1 MNPELLRSLY
11 DQYVGAKLISS
22 QTTFEQFSSASSE
35 QLDELYQQGVGAKIV
50 SSKTPMADFKGAWGY
65 DDATKKK
72 DEQVSIGV
80 QEDMVSVTPSKE
92 EQDFL
97 SEQLS
102 EEKRVDPANPFQ
114 QTLLSDSPTDAFEQ
128 SFETITPELI
138 GREEE
143 FTVPKLNYQFN
154 DYGFTFEETGIG
166 DAMRVQAKN
175 GKEIR
180 IDLDPFTGRG
190 ERAEAEKLRN
200 FMKENKVESERLA
213 RQSYLV
219 DEKIRKVNTEEELK
233 NTVSVFNEQTEELK
247 NDMQFFLQAKSES
260 DKIYNENFK
269 GFTSKDIAA
278 DPILKKAYD
287 EWYNGRQA
295 MQLAYDELKTRE
307 NNIRAKG
314 YELDRIAAEYT
325 QMKSKQG
332 SWVGGLLDALMSGF
346 GAEAA
351 SVTGIATDLAVE
363 LGIGENVEKK
373 QERIIDEAIE
383 YLDAEGT
390 GIDTAKL
397 REDMSEMTME
407 ELEKYL
413 NTIDTKEVKPRT
425 ETRMTSLGEE
435 RPEEKIT
442 LYEYADAKVKD
453 LTKKAIKNFD
463 SNYEAAKAGRKVN
476 VYSSAATEEL
486 APKGMMDL
494 VRTSIVDKLGAKDTT
509 EQWADLQKQ
518 GFWGGAILGVTES
531 LPAMMGGAGK
541 IGATQRLVQ
550 MTAQATDAIDKEM
563 AANPEFDDVTEKEKY
578 YVKAPIGVAVGVLE
592 NIGFRNVIN
601 QKGLVNSVVGKAL
614 GKSTSK
620 TTAKE
625 FSDFIRE
632 DVNSMIGRGLL
643 TLTAAGMAEFE
654 TGAAQ
659 ELATLTVKEIY
670 NQSKDKEMFQTP
682 DTWIDWAKDI
692 AYAGAQEAVGG
703 FILGVPSAISNAAAT
718 GKLESISNEEFEVFE
733 MMANDPEYK
742 TMLVTRQKQKI
753 LDGQMTHQEAKAED
767 EMVDELQGLLQEIPD
782 NLTTETKKEALQLI
796 LERNTLRKK
805 IANKEPLL
813 VKKQTE
819 RINEINDQ
827 ITKLEEKSIQQKQE
841 AEQKRKEVRE
851 GIRVFEETE
860 VTEEVAPVEETQE
873 QKDIAEMFEEEI
885 AEVEAVAE
893 NLAINSQGEI
903 AERSEEDN
911 VRIDKVIDMAKRAAT
926 SVAKVLPQTKVVL
939 HDSKAEFERFTG
951 STGRG
956 LFDPQTN
963 TIHINLTDATATTV
977 PHEVFHAIILNKIGT
992 DTELQGVVMN
1002 MVQSVGKV
1010 LKDTDLANYLDSFAA
1025 AYESE
1030 GEAIMNE
1037 EKMSELFGKLASG
1050 YPQLSKPQKN
1060 VIMDFIRKVAS
1071 KFGIEL
1077 GETFGQTD
1085 ESVIDFLNT
1094 VSRKVAVGEEITDAD
1109 LEIFI
1114 TEQGEGGLIGT
1125 LRVPPRESKVIV
1137 TEAPSVKNDPRG
1149 FVRDL
1154 VEDTDIREFEG
1165 QRFLTNMYDYTTA
1178 GETDMGNGFMID
1190 FVGGINYAPYMMSRR
1205 GLGIGDFSNLAAFQG
1220 KDKAESFIR
1229 NVELGGVN
1237 LFAPHSGSLA
1247 GSWQFQQHIFA
1258 ELSNLVLDNN
1268 LITNEKL
1275 IDYWFK
1281 RMNNSEDGIK
1291 DLNTFYENYEK
1302 KFGEKLN
1309 SLDKFKDNPKELVY
1323 LLGIE
1328 ESMSV
1333 EMRKRLNQSLATL
1346 DPLKKAIGITKLE
1359 QFYGKIIDPTNVGV
1373 TGAEIMGFV
1382 KFDPNGLQIRKTTPN
1397 DIDHHPSFSW
1407 TVDAK
1412 IEGFYQPTLFYKSY
1426 DLTDA
1431 YTKYNKDGTVVSRK
1445 VDLKTKKKFI
1455 DANVS
1460 SSAGAIPKVTEPL
1473 AVPKPSVIRKAR
1485 EQKPIQQIIQESRDA
1500 GFREDV
1506 IRDLLV
1512 RRLGMK
1518 ATVVDK
1524 ALAKFTDL
1532 FREFGEM
1539 PKSFGDM
1546 KGGLVA
1552 SKKLFKKL
1560 QAFHRREVR
1569 NNKRRVERN
1578 RISQQEI
1585 MDKTIEYMES
1595 LPEFKAEGDTYVRNG
1610 KTVTR
1615 QGYSTQQARMISDLQ
1630 KMVNVR
1636 PTENVRQKIRDARKL
1651 IAEKKRQKNQL
1662 QKVKSQLRILM
1673 RKTLP
1678 QSLYTKTEALD
1689 LIQKIA
1695 DVDARN
1701 IDLLIEEVIEFVVA
1715 KNNQI
1720 IKGKIE
1726 NLLAKKTTKVESGR
1740 LKGTR
1745 VSVRVKEA
1753 MDFIKDS
1760 ILPDD
1765 ATAQQI
1771 DSKNAALLTEYNNLD
1786 KNPAKSEEDTMRMAA
1801 IKIAIEYNNSL
1812 QMEDSDSSKTESLD
1826 FVFNSLKEIDELGR
1840 TEFQLELALEQE
1852 QADSDFATAYEEIM
1866 GQPIDMTDPN
1876 VQEALNQTNIVEE
1889 NKASVKKTQN
1899 KLRTILRNISQNLR
1913 TTVFTSIE
1921 ALDGLIDLISKSSG
1935 EMFGGNLQK
1944 ITSELI
1950 DASSRNFKQRQ
1961 MYVESLIASKLQDIY
1976 GKNWQKETRK
1986 NGVENTMTF
1995 GGMTM
2000 GISQNQMYYW
2010 YNQFKDPANH
2020 GAFKSMFGNK
2030 YKEVMADL
2038 EAALDP
2044 KLKEYADWQ
2053 VNELFPQLYGH
2064 YNNVYRKIYKTNMPQ
2079 NENYAGRIYRKGVE
2093 PEALDLLGEKSVF
2106 NTAVGAASI
2115 KSRVNNNKKIE
2126 KFDGNIAL
2134 FSYIRDMEY
2143 FAAYA
2148 EAIRRMNRMFNNEY
2162 ISSAIKR
2169 IHGKLTYELI
2179 QKSITKVAN
2188 QGNRDPMMSKIINGL
2203 NDAFI
2208 ISRLAL
2214 SPLITIKQL
2223 TSIFTYGNDIGI
2235 QNWLKY
2241 SAINLVQMRKTYKE
2255 MAENSVYMQDRGRQ
2269 PITRAIE
2276 AYASASTSERTGIIP
2291 ESTKNKLIDVL
2302 MYNVKA
2308 GDAAAIYLGGMPNYL
2323 YYKDQYRKKNPN
2335 ATEQEVIDY
2344 AIKKFEKDTKRTQ
2357 QSSDLQDKDFLQTAH
2372 PILRAMN
2379 MFMTT
2384 PRQYLRKEIQAVR
2397 NLYRKIKAWDRK
2409 AGKGTLGENIRT
2421 LMMYHFF
2428 MPMLFQYVSM
2438 GLPGLLRGWRDDDE
2452 LDLLRAGFLGN
2463 LNAVFVLGEFAQW
2476 ISDAYAGKP
2485 YAGEGGKMLGIS
2497 SQGQRMVKLY
2507 KRADRIKDPEKRE
2520 AAFKK
2525 FYLESMML
2533 TGIPAPTIKKFIDNY
2548 SKIGTGEDIGT
2559 EIMRF
2564 LNYSEYQ
2571 IKGPKDEQNKKMT
2584 TIQEINEQYERE
2596 QRKIQRESKRL
2607 QSEGGYVPPSGRKKS
2622 RRGKTTGG
2630 YVPPSQR

>member
-11 DQYVGAKLISS
+11 DQYVGANLISS

-35 QLDELYQQGVGAKIV
+35 QLDNLYQQGVNANIV
-50 SSKTPMADFKGAWGY
+50 SYKTPMADFKGAWGY

-138 GREEE
+138 GRAEE

-233 NTVSVFNEQTEELK
+233 NTISVFNEQTEELK

-260 DKIYNENFK
+260 DKIYEENFK
-269 GFTSKDIAA
+269 GLTSKDIAA

-295 MQLAYDELKTRE
+295 MQLAYDDIQTRE

-314 YELDRIAAEYT
+314 YELDKIAAEYT

-346 GAEAA
+346 GAEAS
-351 SVTGIATDLAVE
+351 SVMGITTDLAVE
-363 LGIGENVEKK
+363 LDLFIDVEKK
-373 QERIIDEAIE
+373 QERIIDEAIK

-397 REDMSEMTME
+397 REDMSDMTTE

-453 LTKKAIKNFD
+453 LTKKAIKYFD

-550 MTAQATDAIDKEM
+550 MTAQATDAIDREM
-563 AANPEFDDVTEKEKY
+563 AANPEFDDITEKEKY
-578 YVKAPIGVAVGVLE
+578 YVKAPIGIAVGVLE

-632 DVNSMIGRGLL
+632 DVDSMIGRGLL

-703 FILGVPSAISNAAAT
+703 FILGVPSAVANAAAT
-718 GKLESISNEEFEVFE
+718 GKVEALDNKEMEVFE

-753 LDGQMTHQEAKAED
+753 LDGQMTQQEAQAELD
-767 EMVDELQGLLQEIPD
+767 MVNRIEGLLPQIP
-782 NLTTETKKEALQLI
+782 NEFTTEAKKEALQLL
-796 LERNTLRKK
+796 LEKQDLQSE
-805 IANKEPLL
+805 IEGKEPAL

-819 RINEINDQ
+819 RITEIDNALGEIQ
-827 ITKLEEKSIQQKQE
+827 EKSIAQKKALEEKKAAIKPVE
-841 AEQKRKEVRE
+841 PAVEPTVEPEV
-851 GIRVFEETE
+851 E
-860 VTEEVAPVEETQE
+860 VTAEERA
-873 QKDIAEMFEEEI
+873 DIEAMFEEEI

-903 AERSEEDN
+903 AERSGDDIT
-911 VRIDKVIDMAKRAAT
+911 RIDKVIDMAKRAAT
-926 SVAKVLPQTKVVL
+926 SVAKILPQTKVVL
-939 HDSKAEFERFTG
+939 HESKAEFERFTG

-977 PHEVFHAIILNKIGT
+977 PHEVFHAVLLNKIGT

-1010 LKDTDLANYLDSFAA
+1010 IKDTDLANYLDSFAA

-1037 EKMSELFGKLASG
+1037 ERMSELFGRLASG

-1060 VIMDFIRKVAS
+1060 VVMDFIRKVAS

-1077 GETFGQTD
+1077 GDTFGKTD

-1094 VSRKVAVGEEITDAD
+1094 MSRKVAVGEEITEDDLIILGGGVSGIIDGRAPREHKGFTDVSLKRFPINPNTTVEEDVPLSRFNGVKVNVIESDRMTGAYIADASGQP
-1109 LEIFI
+1109 LFKFF
-1114 TEQGEGGLIGT
+1114 GGLYFPVITGKIWASRTASKARTIAKYMNQNRQDDGYIYTAPMVMSPKSHMSNQDMFEVTWEFIKHDLKSKGNKITKGKFIEIVDKAFGSKSIKTTTKDIGIKKSDNIDT
-1125 LRVPPRESKVIV
+1125 ILKKLTDVLIGDDKTFTFDERRKIIELILG
-1137 TEAPSVKNDPRG
+1137 DPKQKERK
-1149 FVRDL
+1149 FP
-1154 VEDTDIREFEG
+1154 
-1165 QRFLTNMYDYTTA
+1165 TA
-1178 GETDMGNGFMID
+1178 GSISDMAIK
-1190 FVGGINYAPYMMSRR
+1190 
-1205 GLGIGDFSNLAAFQG
+1205 FQEQAT
-1220 KDKAESFIR
+1220 DKATEIWDIVMIMRTKGTVTQKETPKTDEFYHKSYPYEISSDAP
-1229 NVELGGVN
+1229 VEVFFLDGAYN
-1237 LFAPHSGSLA
+1237 LP
-1247 GSWQFQQHIFA
+1247 
-1258 ELSNLVLDNN
+1258 
-1268 LITNEKL
+1268 
-1275 IDYWFK
+1275 
-1281 RMNNSEDGIK
+1281 
-1291 DLNTFYENYEK
+1291 
-1302 KFGEKLN
+1302 
-1309 SLDKFKDNPKELVY
+1309 
-1323 LLGIE
+1323 
-1328 ESMSV
+1328 
-1333 EMRKRLNQSLATL
+1333 
-1346 DPLKKAIGITKLE
+1346 KAIPVMTKTKSGE
-1359 QFYGKIIDPTNVGV
+1359 QFSFEEYAK
-1373 TGAEIMGFV
+1373 
-1382 KFDPNGLQIRKTTPN
+1382 R
-1397 DIDHHPSFSW
+1397 HPS
-1407 TVDAK
+1407 
-1412 IEGFYQPTLFYKSY
+1412 YKAASFQYGRTSKLSY
-1426 DLTDA
+1426 A
-1431 YTKYNKDGTVVSRK
+1431 AGEIK
-1445 VDLKTKKKFI
+1445 V
-1455 DANVS
+1455 
-1460 SSAGAIPKVTEPL
+1460 EQ
-1473 AVPKPSVIRKAR
+1473 RKAR
-1485 EQKPIQQIIQESRDA
+1485 EQKPMNQIIQESRDA

-1518 ATVVDK
+1518 ASVVDK
-1524 ALAKFTDL
+1524 ALASFVDL
-1532 FREFGEM
+1532 FREFGDM

-1560 QAFHRREVR
+1560 QAFHRKEVR
-1569 NNKRRVERN
+1569 NNKRRKN
-1578 RISQQEI
+1578 KISQQEI

-1610 KTVTR
+1610 KTITR

-1786 KNPAKSEEDTMRMAA
+1786 KNPAKSEDDTMRMAA

-1812 QMEDSDSSKTESLD
+1812 QMENSDSSKTESLD

-1876 VQEALNQTNIVEE
+1876 VQETLNQTRIVEE
-1889 NKASVKKTQN
+1889 NKAEVERVQKRFRGVLK
-1899 KLRTILRNISQNLR
+1899 NISQKIR

-1935 EMFGGNLQK
+1935 EMFGGKLQE

-1950 DASSRNFKQRQ
+1950 DASSRNFKQRK

-1976 GKNWQKETRK
+1976 GKNWQKEARK
-1986 NGVENTMTF
+1986 NGVQVPMTF
-1995 GGMTM
+1995 GGITM
-2000 GISQNQMYYW
+2000 AISPNQMYYW

-2020 GAFKSMFGNK
+2020 GAFKKMFGNK

-2044 KLKEYADWQ
+2044 KLKEFADWQ

-2093 PEALDLLGEKSVF
+2093 PEALDLLGDKTIF

-2115 KSRVNNNKKIE
+2115 KSRVDNDNEIE

-2134 FSYIRDMEY
+2134 FSYVRDMEY

-2148 EAIRRMNRMFNNEY
+2148 EAIRRMNRMFNNKY

-2169 IHGKLTYELI
+2169 IHGKGTYQLI
-2179 QKSITKVAN
+2179 EDSITKIAN
-2188 QGNRDPMMSKIINGL
+2188 QGSRNPLMTKFINAM
-2203 NDAFI
+2203 NDVFI
-2208 ISRLAL
+2208 VSRLAL
-2214 SPLITIKQL
+2214 SPLITVKQL

-2241 SAINLVQMRKTYKE
+2241 SAMNLVQMRKTYKE

-2291 ESTKNKLIDVL
+2291 ESTKNKLVDVL
-2302 MYNVKA
+2302 MYNVKV

-2344 AIKKFEKDTKRTQ
+2344 AIKRFEKDTKRTQ
-2357 QSSDLQDKDFLQTAH
+2357 QSSDLQDKDFLQTAN
-2372 PILRAMN
+2372 PLLRAMN

-2438 GLPGLLRGWRDDDE
+2438 GLPAVLRGWRDDDE
-2452 LDLLRAGFLGN
+2452 LDLLRAGVLGN
-2463 LNAVFVLGEFAQW
+2463 LNAVFVLGEIAQW

-2485 YAGEGGKMLGIS
+2485 YAAEGAKSLGIT

-2525 FYLESMML
+2525 FYIESMQL

-2571 IKGPKDEQNKKMT
+2571 IKGSKDEKNKKMT
-2584 TIQEINEQYERE
+2584 TIQEINEQYEKE
-2596 QRKIQRESKRL
+2596 QRKIQRQSKRL
-2607 QSEGGYVPPSGRKKS
+2607 QSEGGYVPPSQRRKS
-2622 RRGKTTGG
+2622 RRKKTTGG
-2630 YVPPSQR
+2630 YIPPSQR